1 MNAAFRVSQL
11 MWQVGEIAALISLL
25 TCGCSPAGGEGGVT
39 SLVEMMAL
47 LTPSVLFQ
55 AQILA
60 MLMVCL
66 SCRDGCPGP

>member
-1 MNAAFRVSQL
+1 MASGGDSCFDFLAH
-11 MWQVGEIAALISLL
+11 MWLQS
-25 TCGCSPAGGEGGVT
+25 CGGEGGVT